1 MTVYELIQDL
11 AYYPADAE
19 VSALISKDTKL
30 DIDATRP
37 EFGIPS
43 IKVTSVVLE
52 VR

>member
-19 VSALISKDTKL
+19 VSVLIGNNTKL
-30 DIDATRP
+30 DIDGTRP
-37 EFGIPS
+37 ELRSPAV
-43 IKVTSVVLE
+43 KVTSVVLE